1 MIVLLAVLAATVLLG
16 GPAMPM
22 AARSVK
28 QQRVAAAARRKEE
41 RERQQR
47 EAEEA
52 REERER
58 IWRDEP
64 GNAVLRERL
73 TFQARAGDRLNHA
86 IREAK
91 LKVDQIDG
99 AIQRHEGDFRKGP
112 GGRPGL
118 AYQIVVLTLLGVAVA
133 VFVLGAILDFLIF
146 RGLHPGG
153 SVLIPVGLSGV
164 VIIAVMVGSF
174 LAISAQRHGLI
185 PASWNEYFTL
195 FARLFGAAL
204 AVSAVACMIYYAPA
218 RSYLADQGN
227 IAKDQALVAQ
237 LTHAVAPDAAAQQA
251 SAAALQAAKDQL
263 ASDETTLHKAQLLDR
278 VSAGVLGA
286 LEIPLTEV
294 AILGGQ
300 LIAFRILLR
309 RREEARQEHDDAA
322 TVRVQA
328 EDQFVATMYTTLTRF
343 GHDHRAYGE
352 GLTRLRDLNAIIR
365 RHQPQPGGNPGGLG
379 AGGGPSGPTPSGPG
393 GGPYSGPGGPGAGGG
408 TPVNP
413 VPPPSPS
420 GAGSAATAP
429 APSVGQ
435 PTRPYTVA
443 GTVVSSTSTPT
454 SPGPGPTSPT
464 TANPTVPL
472 GPAVPQGTVV
482 PAQSPAPVVTVPS
495 GAVTTLSA
503 SQFDETE

>member
-1 MIVLLAVLAATVLLG
+1 MIVLLAVLAAAALLG

-28 QQRVAAAARRKEE
+28 QQRAAAAARREQE
-41 RERQQR
+41 RERQKR

-73 TFQARAGDRLNHA
+73 TFQARVGDRLDHA
-86 IREAK
+86 FREAK
-91 LKVDQIDG
+91 FKYDQLDG
-99 AIQRHEGDFRKGP
+99 AIQRHGGDFHKGP
-112 GGRPGL
+112 AGRPGL

-185 PASWNEYFTL
+185 PATWNEYFTL

-227 IAKDQALVAQ
+227 IAKDQALVEQ
-237 LTHAVAPDAAAQQA
+237 LAHAVAPDAAAQQA
-251 SAAALQAAKDQL
+251 NTAALQAAKDQL
-263 ASDETTLHKAQLLDR
+263 DSDETTLHKAQVLDR

-309 RREEARQEHDDAA
+309 RREEARQEQDDAA

-328 EDQFVATMYTTLTRF
+328 ENQFVATMNATLMQF

-352 GLTRLRDLNAIIR
+352 GLTRLRDLYGIIR
-365 RHQPQPGGNPGGLG
+365 RHQPQPSGNPGGLG

-393 GGPYSGPGGPGAGGG
+393 GGPHPGPGGPGAGG

-435 PTRPYTVA
+435 PTRPFTVP
-443 GTVVSSTSTPT
+443 GTVVSSTPTPT
-454 SPGPGPTSPT
+454 SPGPGPISPT

-482 PAQSPAPVVTVPS
+482 PAQSPAPVVTVPG